1 MTREELQAKLQMA
14 AAQVKLA
21 TGIGNNAAWAACL
34 EAHDHIKQHCAYRH
48 LVKRAYKAALDEFHD
63 YERRLIHAQQNRMF
77 HMADMSEKTRK
88 IYGNITDREYYDF
101 WAATGDN
108 AYHDSRP
115 LVTSLV
121 NKYRLSLV
129 KHDVRQSDLLAWP
142 MAALACLELARQIY
156 KVTLQV
162 VIDTY
167 NLPRPIVDE
176 VFKQFSLHRV
186 TACWKTALMMTDPK
200 ATEYPLDTL
209 EERNIA
215 LGIEQLQ
222 DAWVDTSKHLTATAK
237 TMINYEE
244 VFRTKGEMKKA
255 IRVIED
261 LRDEIYNDGG

>member
-34 EAHDHIKQHCAYRH
+34 EAHDHIQQHSAYRH
-48 LVKRAYKAALDEFHD
+48 LVKRAYKAALEEFHD
-63 YERRLIHAQQNRMF
+63 YERRLIYEKRYRMF
-77 HMADMSEKTRK
+77 HVADMTEQTRK
-88 IYGNITDREYYDF
+88 IYGNITDREYYDL

-121 NKYRLSLV
+121 NKYRLSLL
-129 KHDVRQSDLLAWP
+129 KHDVRQAELLAWP

-156 KVTLQV
+156 EVILQV
-162 VIDTY
+162 VID
-167 NLPRPIVDE
+167 NQSLPRHIVDE
-176 VFKQFSLHRV
+176 VFGQFSLYRV
-186 TACWKTALMMTDPK
+186 TACWQTALMMTDPK
-200 ATEYPLDTL
+200 ATQYPLDTL
-209 EERNIA
+209 DERNID

-222 DAWVDTSKHLTATAK
+222 DAWVNTSEHLNATAK
-237 TMINYEE
+237 TMLNYED

-255 IRVIED
+255 IREIED
-261 LRDEIYNDGG
+261 LRDEIDKDGG

>member
-1 MTREELQAKLQMA
+1 MTLEELQAKLQMA

-34 EAHDHIKQHCAYRH
+34 EAHDHIKQHHSYRH
-48 LVKRAYKAALDEFHD
+48 LVKLAYKAALEEFHD
-63 YERRLIHAQQNRMF
+63 YERRLIYAQQNRMF
-77 HMADMSEKTRK
+77 HVADMSERTRK

-101 WAATGDN
+101 WAATGAN

-121 NKYRLSLV
+121 NKYRLSLL
-129 KHDVRQSDLLAWP
+129 KHDVRQADLLAWP

-156 KVTLQV
+156 EVTLQV
-162 VIDTY
+162 AIDTH
-167 NLPRPIVDE
+167 NLPRSIVDE
-176 VFKQFSLHRV
+176 VFGKFSLSRV
-186 TACWKTALMMTDPK
+186 KSCWQTALMMTDPQ
-200 ATEYPLDTL
+200 ATQYPLETL

-222 DAWVDTSKHLTATAK
+222 DAWVNTSEHLTATAK
-237 TMINYEE
+237 TMLNYED

-255 IRVIED
+255 IREIED
-261 LRDEIYNDGG
+261 LRDEIDNDGG

>member
-34 EAHDHIKQHCAYRH
+34 EAHDHIKQHRAYHH
-48 LVKRAYKAALDEFHD
+48 LVKRAYKAALEEFHD

-77 HMADMSEKTRK
+77 HVADMSEQTRK

-115 LVTSLV
+115 LVTSL
-121 NKYRLSLV
+121 LSLV
-129 KHDVRQSDLLAWP
+129 KHDVRQADLLAWP
-142 MAALACLELARQIY
+142 MGALACLELARQIY
-156 KVTLQV
+156 EVTLQV
-162 VIDTY
+162 VIDTH
-167 NLPRPIVDE
+167 NMPRSIVDE
-176 VFKQFSLHRV
+176 VFGQFSLSRV
-186 TACWKTALMMTDPK
+186 KACWQTALMMTDPQ
-200 ATEYPLDTL
+200 ATQYPLDTL

-222 DAWVDTSKHLTATAK
+222 DAWVDTSEHLNATVK
-237 TMINYEE
+237 TMLNYDE

-255 IRVIED
+255 IREIED
-261 LRDEIYNDGG
+261 LRDEIDNGGG

>member
-1 MTREELQAKLQMA
+1 MTREELQSNLQMA

-34 EAHDHIKQHCAYRH
+34 EAHDHIKQHSAYRH
-48 LVKRAYKAALDEFHD
+48 TVKRAYKAALEEFHD
-63 YERRLIHAQQNRMF
+63 YERRLVHAQQNRMF
-77 HMADMSEKTRK
+77 HVADMSERTRK

-101 WAATGDN
+101 WAATGAN

-121 NKYRLSLV
+121 NKYRLSLL
-129 KHDVRQSDLLAWP
+129 KHDVRQADLLAWP

-162 VIDTY
+162 VIDTH
-167 NLPRPIVDE
+167 NLPRSIVDE
-176 VFKQFSLHRV
+176 VFSQFSLSRV
-186 TACWKTALMMTDPK
+186 SACWHTALIMTDPK
-200 ATEYPLDTL
+200 ATQYPLDTL

-222 DAWVDTSKHLTATAK
+222 DAWVDTSEHLTATAK
-237 TMINYEE
+237 TMLNYEE

-255 IRVIED
+255 IREIED
-261 LRDEIYNDGG
+261 LRDEIDNDGG